1 MQEAEEKVNVQTSLM
16 GLIDDDRVVTPELA
30 ISRDLRQQDSV
41 GLQAQTDATIASK
54 NALLITLK
62 DSVFMLLGDTL
73 IGKIT
78 IDKDNNQYLFR
89 VNDTIEDILSP
100 KKVKCFTVA
109 ADAKNNEP
117 MIYTAIFG
125 DFYKSELGKSERIIL
140 YSKITYNKIT
150 NDGPIYYTV
159 KKKYCLYKNS
169 MVYFPESVTL
179 KQDLLALTSDCS
191 VVAKRIKKEKIKPED
206 IPSIV
211 LDYNRCDMSKSK

>member
-1 MQEAEEKVNVQTSLM
+1 MKYLF
-16 GLIDDDRVVTPELA
+16 LA
-30 ISRDLRQQDSV
+30 ILILPFHF
-41 GLQAQTDATIASK
+41 LQAQTGTIKTSKDA
-54 NALLITLK
+54 LPVVLK
-62 DSVFMLLGDTL
+62 DSVFMLSGDTL

-89 VNDTIEDILSP
+89 VNDTIEDVLSP
-100 KKVKCFTVA
+100 KKVKCFIII

-117 MIYTAIFG
+117 LIYTAIFG
-125 DFYKSELGKSERIIL
+125 DFYKSELGRNERIIL
-140 YSKITYNKIT
+140 YSKITYNKIID
-150 NDGPIYYTV
+150 DGPVYYTL

-169 MVYFPESVTL
+169 MVYFPESVSL

-191 VVAKRIKKEKIKPED
+191 VVAKRIRKEKIKPED